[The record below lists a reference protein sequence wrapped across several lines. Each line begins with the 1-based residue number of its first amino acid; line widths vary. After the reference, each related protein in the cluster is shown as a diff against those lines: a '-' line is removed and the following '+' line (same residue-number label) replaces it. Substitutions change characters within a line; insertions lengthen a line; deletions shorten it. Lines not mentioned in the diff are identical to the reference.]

1 MNFVCAFL
9 PEATPLIDELGL
21 KKENS
26 STFTL
31 YQKREHRLVVSGLG
45 AEKIAHAVSFLH
57 QLDSQPAVPW
67 LNIGIAGHGSA
78 EIGSAHL
85 VVKCTD
91 RKTQKSIY
99 PPQLFSSLLPKTILE
114 TVEKPATDYKN
125 GVAYDMEGYAF
136 LKSASCHSSAELVQ
150 SVKVVSDNPD
160 NPVSQFDKSTVHEMI
175 SSHLPSLVDLIDEMK
190 ALSHQIL
197 PSPEIELCFNKI
209 FPCQSFTETQSHQL
223 RKAIRQA
230 IALGVP
236 VNELEST
243 SQDSKDSRSAL
254 RQINQLLDR
263 KRLYP

>member
-21 KKENS
+21 KKEPS
-26 STFTL
+26 SSFTL
-31 YQKREHRLVVSGLG
+31 YQKREHRLVVSGMG
-45 AEKIAHAVSFLH
+45 SEKIAHAVSFLR
-57 QLDSQPAVPW
+57 QLDPQPAVPW

-78 EIGSAHL
+78 ELGSAHL

-99 PPQLFSSLLPKTILE
+99 PPQIFSSSLPKTILE

-125 GVAYDMEGYAF
+125 GVAYDMEGYTF

-150 SVKVVSDNPD
+150 SVKVVSDNPN
-160 NPVSQFDKSTVHEMI
+160 NPVSQFDKSTVHGMI
-175 SSHLPSLVDLIDEMK
+175 SSHLPSIIQIINEME

-197 PSPEIELCFNKI
+197 PDPKIELCFNKI
-209 FPCQSFTETQSHQL
+209 FPCHPFTETQSHQL

-230 IALGVP
+230 IALGLP
-236 VNELEST
+236 LSELEDA
-243 SQDSKDSRSAL
+243 SQDSTDSRSAL

>member
-1 MNFVCAFL
+1 MNVVCAFL
-9 PEATPLIDELGL
+9 PEAAPLIEELGL
-21 KKENS
+21 KKEPS
-26 STFTL
+26 SSFTL
-31 YQKREHRLVVSGLG
+31 YQNKEHRLVISGLG
-45 AEKIAHAVSFLH
+45 AKNITHAVSLLN
-57 QLDSQPAVPW
+57 QIDQRPSVPW

-175 SSHLPSLVDLIDEMK
+175 SSHLPSLVDLIDEME

-209 FPCQSFTETQSHQL
+209 FLCQSFTETQSHQL
-223 RKAIRQA
+223 KKAIRQA